1 MSWEPEP
8 GGGLSVDRRNFMRNS
23 AAALGSLVS
32 AEGSEA
38 PAPQAQEQRTPAPP
52 AARIAL
58 AEKEY
63 FEAPGFVF
71 LVYHNTDPSMRGGLQ
86 MMQAGE
92 WLLAS
97 DLLVTG
103 RDSSSRASARVL
115 RRVVDRERSTATI
128 IGEASGL
135 SLAYQLICRTDG
147 ERMFVNLKFG
157 GPLDWSK
164 LRQAALRMYLYP
176 PAYFLKSFQGD
187 ATTGVFPRQYGGQRV
202 LMSSTRTL
210 RVAQED
216 RPHSIKWERRGGTLE
231 LGDER
236 GGHPTGW
243 FSVTAAIE
251 PGSSETELEL
261 QITPSIDPSWRR
273 PPVIG
278 ISQVGYHPQ
287 QPKRAVLELDHREQA
302 VEQASLFKLT
312 LSGEKELVKSGAPKP
327 WGRFLY
333 YRYAIFDFTD
343 VITPGAYVLEYGG
356 QTAGPF
362 RIDRQVYDDAWQPTL
377 EVFLPVQMCHV
388 AVRERNRIW
397 HGACHLDDA
406 LQAPAGKMHFDGYQ
420 QGQRETQF
428 ADYEHIPGMNW
439 GGWHDAADYDL
450 PAGSITAT
458 TLALALAQEEFKPGL
473 DATTVR
479 RASREVLLHV
489 PDGEEDLLQQVEYGV
504 EGLLASFRV
513 AGHIFAGIIENSQ
526 TQYDISGDPINIT
539 DNRVYDN
546 SLKPDQIQGERS
558 GKADD
563 RWAFTNRNT
572 GLQYRVAQ
580 TLAVA
585 SRVLRLKKA
594 ALADECLAA
603 ARKLWEYEQT
613 NPPLYAP
620 NAYVGRGGSFPGD
633 EIAATAELW
642 LTTSDPV
649 YQNRL
654 SALLPQIRS
663 APAEQV
669 GRGPGWA
676 LVRLLPKVSDP
687 EFRSLVL
694 EIAKKWR
701 AAADAVEASNPYG
714 VRFPS
719 YVLKSEWKL
728 DSAER
733 ARGGSIMGFGWDLQ
747 SDAMRDYF
755 YHKHLPEIFG
765 PDTLLNVVNFVLGCH
780 PATNTSYVSGVGANS
795 ALIAYGLNRDDYAY
809 IPGGVISGASF
820 MRPEF
825 MDLKNFPYY
834 FNQTE
839 YVIHGAG
846 SYIFDVLAAR
856 WILEHQPRRG

>member
-1 MSWEPEP
+1 
-8 GGGLSVDRRNFMRNS
+8 VDRRHFIKNS
-23 AAALGSLVS
+23 AVALGSLVS
-32 AEGSEA
+32 AEGAEA
-38 PAPQAQEQRTPAPP
+38 AAPQGQGQGVTAPQTG
-52 AARIAL
+52 RIVL

-63 FEAPGFVF
+63 FEGSGFVF
-71 LVYHNTDPSMRGGLQ
+71 LVYHNTDPGTRGGLQ
-86 MMQAGE
+86 MMQNGE

-97 DLLVTG
+97 DLLIGG
-103 RDSSSRASARVL
+103 RDSSSRTSARTL

-128 IGEASGL
+128 VGEVSRLGL
-135 SLAYQLICRTDG
+135 GYQLICRTDG
-147 ERMFVNLKFG
+147 GRMFVNLKFDR
-157 GPLDWSK
+157 PPDWSQ

-187 ATTGVFPRQYGGQRV
+187 SATGVFPRQYGGQRV
-202 LMSSTRTL
+202 LLSSTRIL

-216 RPHSIKWERRGGTLE
+216 PLYTITWERRGGTLE

-236 GGHPTGW
+236 GSHPTAW
-243 FSVTAAIE
+243 FSVTASIE
-251 PGSSETELEL
+251 PGSSDSELEL
-261 QITPSIDPSWRR
+261 EITPSIDPHWRR
-273 PPVIG
+273 APVIG
-278 ISQVGYHPQ
+278 VSQVGYHPR
-287 QPKRAVLELDHREQA
+287 QPKRAVLELDPREE
-302 VEQASLFKLT
+302 VPGKTSLFKLS
-312 LSGEKELVKSGAPKP
+312 LGGDRELVKSGVAKP

-343 VITPGAYVLEYGG
+343 VVTPGAYVVEYGG
-356 QTAGPF
+356 QTSGPF
-362 RIDRQVYDDAWQPTL
+362 RIDPKVYDGAWQPTL

-388 AVRERNRIW
+388 SVRERNRFW

-406 LQAPAGKMHFDGYQ
+406 LQAPAGTRHFDGYQ
-420 QGQRETQF
+420 QGERETRF
-428 ADYEHIPGMNW
+428 ADYEHIPGLNW
-439 GGWHDAADYDL
+439 GGWHDAGDYDL
-450 PAGSITAT
+450 PAGSITST

-473 DATTVR
+473 DRTTVR
-479 RASREVLLHV
+479 RATREVLLHV

-513 AGHIFAGIIENSQ
+513 SGHIFAGIIENSQ
-526 TQYDISGDPINIT
+526 PQYDLTGDPINIT
-539 DNRVYDN
+539 DNRVYDS
-546 SLKPDQIQGERS
+546 SLKPDQVEGERA
-558 GKADD
+558 GKRDD
-563 RWAFTNRNT
+563 RLAFTNRNT

-585 SRVLRLKKA
+585 SRVLRPKKA
-594 ALADECLAA
+594 ALADECLSA
-603 ARKLWEYEQT
+603 ARKLWDYEQT
-613 NPPLYAP
+613 NAPVYAP

-642 LTTSDPV
+642 LTTDDPV
-649 YQNRL
+649 YQKRL
-654 SALLPQIRS
+654 YALLPQIRS

-669 GRGPGWA
+669 GRGTGWA

-687 EFRSLVL
+687 EFRSLVI

-714 VRFPS
+714 VRYPS
-719 YVLKSEWKL
+719 WVLKSNWKL
-728 DSAER
+728 DSPEQ
-733 ARGGSIMGFGWDLQ
+733 ARGNSIMGFGWDLQ

-765 PDTLLNVVNFVLGCH
+765 ADTLLNVVNFVLGCH
-780 PATNTSYVSGVGANS
+780 PASNTSYVSGVGTNS
-795 ALIAYGLNRDDYAY
+795 PLIAYGFNRDDYTY

-846 SYIFDVLAAR
+846 SYIFVVLAAQ
-856 WILEHQPRRG
+856 WILEHQTGRA

>member
-1 MSWEPEP
+1 MDRRDFIRSSAV
-8 GGGLSVDRRNFMRNS
+8 GLST
-23 AAALGSLVS
+23 LVS
-32 AEGSEA
+32 AEGAEA
-38 PAPQAQEQRTPAPP
+38 AGPQGQEQRP
-52 AARIAL
+52 AAPQTGRIAL

-63 FEAPGFVF
+63 FEGPGFVF
-71 LVYHNTDPSMRGGLQ
+71 LVYHNTDSGSRGGLQ
-86 MMQAGE
+86 MMQNGE
-92 WLLAS
+92 WLLTS
-97 DLLVTG
+97 DLLIGG
-103 RDSSSRASARVL
+103 RDSPSRGSARIL
-115 RRVVDRERSTATI
+115 RRVVDREGSKATI
-128 IGEASGL
+128 LGEVASM
-135 SLAYQLICRTDG
+135 SLGYQLICRTDG
-147 ERMFVNLKFG
+147 ERMFINLEFD

-164 LRQAALRMYLYP
+164 LRQAALRMNLYP

-187 ATTGVFPRQYGGQRV
+187 STTGVFPRQYRGERV
-202 LMSSTRTL
+202 LMSSTHTL

-216 RPHSIKWERRGGTLE
+216 PSHSIKWERRGGTLE

-236 GGHPTGW
+236 GSHPTAW

-251 PGSSETELEL
+251 PGSSDKGLELE
-261 QITPSIDPSWRR
+261 ITPSVDSHWRR
-273 PPVIG
+273 APVIG
-278 ISQVGYHPQ
+278 ISQVGYHPK
-287 QPKRAVLELDHREQA
+287 QPKRAVLELDHREEA
-302 VEQASLFKLT
+302 PGQASLFKMT
-312 LSGEKELVKSGAPKP
+312 LSGERQLVKSGAPKP

-343 VITPGAYVLEYGG
+343 VVSPGAYVLEYGG

-362 RIDRQVYDDAWQPTL
+362 RIDRQVYDEAWQPTL

-388 AVRERNRIW
+388 SVRERNRFW

-406 LQAPAGKMHFDGYQ
+406 IQAPAGRMHFDGYQ
-420 QGQRETQF
+420 QGERETQF
-428 ADYEHIPGMNW
+428 ADYEHIPGLNW
-439 GGWHDAADYDL
+439 GGWHDAGDYDL
-450 PAGSITAT
+450 PAGSITNT

-473 DATTVR
+473 DRTTVH
-479 RASREVLLHV
+479 RATREVLLHV
-489 PDGEEDLLQQVEYGV
+489 PDGEDDLLQQVEYGV

-513 AGHIFAGIIENSQ
+513 AGHIFAGVIENSQ
-526 TQYDISGDPINIT
+526 AQYDITGDPVNIT
-539 DNRVYDN
+539 DSRVYDS
-546 SLKPDQIQGERS
+546 SLKPDQVEGERA
-558 GKADD
+558 GKRDD
-563 RWAFTNRNT
+563 RFAFTNRNT

-585 SRVLRLKKA
+585 SRVLRPAKA

-603 ARKLWEYEQT
+603 ARTLWEYEQT
-613 NPPLYAP
+613 NPPVYAP

-642 LTTSDPV
+642 FTTDDPV
-649 YQNRL
+649 YQKHL
-654 SALLPQIRS
+654 YALFPQIRS
-663 APAEQV
+663 APPEQV
-669 GRGPGWA
+669 GRGTGWA

-687 EFRSLVL
+687 DFRSMVV

-701 AAADAVEASNPYG
+701 AAADAVEASNPYA

-719 YVLKSEWKL
+719 WVLNADWKL
-728 DSAER
+728 DSNRR

-780 PATNTSYVSGVGANS
+780 PATNTSYVSGVGTNS
-795 ALIAYGLNRDDYAY
+795 PLIAYGFNRDDYTY

-846 SYIFDVLAAR
+846 SYIFVVLAAR
-856 WILEHQPRRG
+856 RILEQADRG